1 MPDDLKNYEAPTFIG
16 MIPREVAGPVLLGL
30 LALCLILDRIGA
42 FA

>member
-16 MIPREVAGPVLLGL
+16 MIPPEVAGYIIFWIVALLML
-30 LALCLILDRIGA
+30 LDQLGA